1 MNFKG
6 KIAILISSYD
16 GSEDLWHALEQ
27 SYKDHWPDNSLN
39 IYLATNHKKPKFE
52 IFNVLSI
59 GKEISWSDNI
69 LKCLELIDEEYIFL
83 LYDDIFLY
91 KNIDTDVINEYFED
105 IVSNKWDYLRLHF
118 SPKPNR
124 DINDRVGI
132 IYQNQNYRLSTAM
145 AIIRKEVFKDLLVK
159 TESAWEF
166 EINGSLRSNK
176 YPNFYGSLRNDFP
189 YLNAVVKGKWFPP
202 VYNYLKKRNYP
213 VSEKN
218 IKKMSFME
226 HMNEEF
232 KRLKFQIFIKIVP
245 HSLQGITRKLFK
257 KE

>member
-16 GSEDLWHALEQ
+16 GSEDLWQALEQ
-27 SYKDHWPDNSLN
+27 SYKDHWPDNNLN

-59 GKEISWSDNI
+59 GKEKSWSDNI

-83 LYDDIFLY
+83 LYDDVFLY
-91 KNIDTDVINEYFED
+91 KNIKTNVINKYFHD

-118 SPKPNR
+118 SPKPNKV
-124 DINDRVGI
+124 INERVGI
-132 IYQNQNYRLSTAM
+132 IYKNQNYRLSTAM
-145 AIIRKEVFKDLLVK
+145 PIIRKEVFKDLLDEN
-159 TESAWEF
+159 ESAWDF

-176 YPNFYGSLRNDFP
+176 YLNFYGSLKNDFP

-202 VYNYLKKRNYP
+202 VYNYLKKKNYP
-213 VSEKN
+213 VSEIN
-218 IKKMSFME
+218 IKKMSFSE

-232 KRLKFQIFIKIVP
+232 RRLKFQIFIKIIP
-245 HSLQGITRKLFK
+245 YFLQVKIRKLFK
-257 KE
+257 K